1 MLGIQEEERKSMY
14 FQCRKYSKDML
25 IFIVADIWNCYNG
38 YEEKDKLKIQG
49 ETKMIVF
56 WIIGILFLIV
66 GLIVSVPNLIKFIKC
81 KEHTT
86 GKIVSIDS
94 SSNGNARAVY
104 EYIVS
109 SSKYTNK
116 TNWTPQHIFHLDG
129 ECHVIYDK
137 NNPDYSYAVL
147 A

>member
-1 MLGIQEEERKSMY
+1 
-14 FQCRKYSKDML
+14 
-25 IFIVADIWNCYNG
+25 
-38 YEEKDKLKIQG
+38 
-49 ETKMIVF
+49 MIVF
-56 WIIGILFLIV
+56 WIIGVLFLIV
-66 GLIVSVPNLIKFIKC
+66 GLIVSVPTIVKFIKC

-86 GKIVSIDS
+86 GKIVSIDR

-116 TNWTPQHIFHLDG
+116 TNWTSNYIFHLDG

-137 NNPDYSYAVL
+137 NNPNDSYLKQSGQYIRCIVGTLFAMIGLGVL
-147 A
+147 LLRIFLITVL